1 MATENDGLGGIVLNA
16 LNWEPGDLLS
26 SCLKAL
32 GFTSRAFNTCG
43 HGKSS
48 KIIRQMNFTQC
59 HWILVEGA
67 AGRCFLS
74 IEQGWSWLC
83 PLENDLALGDAASQ
97 SVCEDIQ
104 SLCPEP
110 ALSQELCIS
119 KQRGKERSN
128 EWQSDFASCLTW
140 NLFTSHHLEE

>member
-74 IEQGWSWLC
+74 IEQ
-83 PLENDLALGDAASQ
+83 
-97 SVCEDIQ
+97 
-104 SLCPEP
+104 
-110 ALSQELCIS
+110 ELCIS